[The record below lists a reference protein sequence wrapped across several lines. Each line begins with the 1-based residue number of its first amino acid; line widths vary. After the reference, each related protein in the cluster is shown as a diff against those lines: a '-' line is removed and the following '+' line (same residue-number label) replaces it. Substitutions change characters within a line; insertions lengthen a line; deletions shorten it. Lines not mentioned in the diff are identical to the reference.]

1 VTSWQDGQ
9 QAAIKNDFNLP
20 SRTRITPSLD
30 CYRGQ
35 PASAHR
41 STVLDD
47 RGLRFWIAT
56 VDSDIDVP
64 LSCNPDFGKAQI

>member
-1 VTSWQDGQ
+1 V
-9 QAAIKNDFNLP
+9 
-20 SRTRITPSLD
+20 
-30 CYRGQ
+30 GQ

-64 LSCNPDFGKAQI
+64 LSCNPDFGKVQI